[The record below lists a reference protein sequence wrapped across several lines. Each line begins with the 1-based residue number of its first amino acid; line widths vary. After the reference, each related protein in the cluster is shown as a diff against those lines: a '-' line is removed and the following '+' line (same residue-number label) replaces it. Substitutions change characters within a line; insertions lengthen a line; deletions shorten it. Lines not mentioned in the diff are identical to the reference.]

1 MVDIQRINPPGLS
14 SPPGNRFA
22 HVVKSGNLVWI
33 AGQTSRGPDGE
44 TIGKGDTLAQARQ
57 VNANL
62 KTAIES
68 VGGAL
73 SNIVKVTIFLT
84 PDADVEAARQAQNE
98 YRDENALPA
107 SSMVFVHALVNPDY
121 LIEVEA
127 FAVVD

>member
-1 MVDIQRINPPGLS
+1 M
-14 SPPGNRFA
+14 
-22 HVVKSGNLVWI
+22 
-33 AGQTSRGPDGE
+33 
-44 TIGKGDTLAQARQ
+44 
-57 VNANL
+57 
-62 KTAIES
+62 
-68 VGGAL
+68 GGAL

>member
-1 MVDIQRINPPGLS
+1 MPDITRTNPEGLAPPPG
-14 SPPGNRFA
+14 GRYA

-33 AGQTSRGPDGE
+33 AGQTARAADGSVV
-44 TIGKGDTLAQARQ
+44 GKGDTLAQARQ

-68 VGGAL
+68 AGGKL
-73 SNIVKVTIFLT
+73 SDIVKVTVFLT
-84 PDADVEAARQAQNE
+84 LDADIEAARQAQNE
-98 YRDENALPA
+98 YRDEHEPPA
-107 SSMVFVHALVNPDY
+107 SSMVVVHALVNPDF

>member
-1 MVDIQRINPPGLS
+1 MVDIQRINPPGLAP
-14 SPPGNRFA
+14 PPGNRFA

-33 AGQTSRGPDGE
+33 AGQTARGPDGV

-107 SSMVFVHALVNPDY
+107 SSMVFVHALVNHDY

>member
-1 MVDIQRINPPGLS
+1 MVDIQRINPPGLAP
-14 SPPGNRFA
+14 PPGNRFA
-22 HVVKSGNLVWI
+22 HVVRSGNLVWI
-33 AGQTSRGPDGE
+33 AGQTSPRAGRRDNRQGRYACTGLAGQRESEDGNR
-44 TIGKGDTLAQARQ
+44 IGGRRPLQHREGD
-57 VNANL
+57 NL
-62 KTAIES
+62 PH
-68 VGGAL
+68 
-73 SNIVKVTIFLT
+73 

>member
-1 MVDIQRINPPGLS
+1 MVDIQRINPPGLAP
-14 SPPGNRFA
+14 PPGNRFA

-33 AGQTSRGPDGE
+33 AGQTSRGADGQ